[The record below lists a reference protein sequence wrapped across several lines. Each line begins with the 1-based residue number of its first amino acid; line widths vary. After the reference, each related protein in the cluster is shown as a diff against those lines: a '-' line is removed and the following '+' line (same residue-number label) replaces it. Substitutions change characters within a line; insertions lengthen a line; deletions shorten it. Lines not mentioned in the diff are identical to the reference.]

1 MSASA
6 RLIRPVGEPPF
17 EGIKTIVEETV
28 LAGVRIITPRKLG
41 DERGFFSETYNRQ
54 AFAAAGV
61 PLEFLQ
67 DNQSLS
73 AEPGTVR
80 GLHFQAPPF
89 AQGKLVRVL
98 RGAIFDVVV
107 DLRRSSPTFGQHLAV
122 ELSAA
127 NWRQLFIP
135 IGFAHGFCTLERD
148 TEVFYKVTNYYSA
161 AHDRGLAW
169 DDEVLGI
176 AWPVA
181 KAQAILSERDR
192 RHPSLR
198 DLATPFE

>member
-1 MSASA
+1 M
-6 RLIRPVGEPPF
+6 
-17 EGIKTIVEETV
+17 IVEETA
-28 LAGVRIITPRKLG
+28 LAGVKIVTSRKLG

-54 AFAAAGV
+54 AFVAAGV

>member
-1 MSASA
+1 M
-6 RLIRPVGEPPF
+6 
-17 EGIKTIVEETV
+17 TVEETA
-28 LAGVRIITPRKLG
+28 LAGVAIVTPRKLG

-54 AFAAAGV
+54 AFAASGV
-61 PLEFLQ
+61 AVEFVQ

-80 GLHFQAPPF
+80 GLHFQTPPF
-89 AQGKLVRVL
+89 AQAKLVRVL
-98 RGAIFDVVV
+98 RGAIYDVVV
-107 DLRRSSPTFGQHLAV
+107 DIRRSSPTFGQHLAV

-135 IGFAHGFCTLERD
+135 VGFAHGFCTTEPD
-148 TEVFYKVTNYYSA
+148 TEVFYKVTDYYSA

-169 DDEVLGI
+169 DDEALGLP
-176 AWPVA
+176 WPVA
-181 KAQAILSERDR
+181 AARAILSERDR

-198 DLATPFE
+198 DLSSPFE

>member
-1 MSASA
+1 M
-6 RLIRPVGEPPF
+6 
-17 EGIKTIVEETV
+17 IVEETA

-54 AFAAAGV
+54 AFVAAGV

>member
-1 MSASA
+1 M
-6 RLIRPVGEPPF
+6 
-17 EGIKTIVEETV
+17 IVEETA

-61 PLEFLQ
+61 ALEFAQ

-73 AEPGTVR
+73 AERGTVR
-80 GLHFQAPPF
+80 GLHFQTPPF
-89 AQGKLVRVL
+89 AQDKLVRVL

-135 IGFAHGFCTLERD
+135 IGFAHGFCTLEAD

-169 DDEVLGI
+169 DDEALGI
-176 AWPVA
+176 AWPFA
-181 KAQAILSERDR
+181 KGRLILSERDR

-198 DLATPFE
+198 DLQIPFE

>member
-1 MSASA
+1 M
-6 RLIRPVGEPPF
+6 
-17 EGIKTIVEETV
+17 IVEETA

-54 AFAAAGV
+54 ALTAAGV
-61 PLEFLQ
+61 PLEFVQ

-80 GLHFQAPPF
+80 GLHFQTPPF
-89 AQGKLVRVL
+89 AQDKLVRVI

-107 DLRRSSPTFGQHLAV
+107 DLRRSSPTFGQHLVV
-122 ELSAA
+122 ELSAT

-135 IGFAHGFCTLERD
+135 IGFAHGFCTLQPN

-169 DDEVLGI
+169 DDEALGI
-176 AWPVA
+176 AWPFSKTQVT
-181 KAQAILSERDR
+181 LSERDR
-192 RHPSLR
+192 RHPLLR
-198 DLATPFE
+198 DLQTPFE

>member
-1 MSASA
+1 MNASA
-6 RLIRPVGEPPF
+6 RLARPVGGPPV
-17 EGIKTIVEETV
+17 EGIKTIAEETA

-54 AFAAAGV
+54 AFAAGGV
-61 PLEFLQ
+61 SLEFVQ

-73 AEPGTVR
+73 AERGTVR
-80 GLHFQAPPF
+80 GLHFQTPPF
-89 AQGKLVRVL
+89 AQAKLVRVI

-135 IGFAHGFCTLERD
+135 IGFAHGFCTLEPD

-161 AHDRGLAW
+161 ADDRGLAW
-169 DDEVLGI
+169 DDEALGV

-181 KAQAILSERDR
+181 KAKAILSERDR

-198 DLATPFE
+198 DLPTPFE

>member
-1 MSASA
+1 M
-6 RLIRPVGEPPF
+6 
-17 EGIKTIVEETV
+17 IVEETA

-54 AFAAAGV
+54 ALTAAGV
-61 PLEFLQ
+61 PLEFVQ

-80 GLHFQAPPF
+80 GLHFQTPPF
-89 AQGKLVRVL
+89 AQDKLVRVI

-122 ELSAA
+122 ELSAT

-135 IGFAHGFCTLERD
+135 IGFAHGFCTLR
-148 TEVFYKVTNYYSA
+148 
-161 AHDRGLAW
+161 
-169 DDEVLGI
+169 
-176 AWPVA
+176 
-181 KAQAILSERDR
+181 AQY
-192 RHPSLR
+192 
-198 DLATPFE
+198 

>member
-1 MSASA
+1 MNASA

-17 EGIKTIVEETV
+17 EGSKMLVEETA

-54 AFAAAGV
+54 GFAAAGV
-61 PLEFLQ
+61 PLEFVQ

-80 GLHFQAPPF
+80 GLHFQTPPF
-89 AQGKLVRVL
+89 AQDKLVRVL

-135 IGFAHGFCTLERD
+135 VGFAHGFCTLEAD
-148 TEVFYKVTNYYSA
+148 TEVFYKVTHYYSA

-181 KAQAILSERDR
+181 KGQAILSERDR
-192 RHPSLR
+192 RHSSLR

>member
-1 MSASA
+1 M
-6 RLIRPVGEPPF
+6 
-17 EGIKTIVEETV
+17 IVEETA

>member
-1 MSASA
+1 
-6 RLIRPVGEPPF
+6 
-17 EGIKTIVEETV
+17 
-28 LAGVRIITPRKLG
+28 
-41 DERGFFSETYNRQ
+41 
-54 AFAAAGV
+54 
-61 PLEFLQ
+61 
-67 DNQSLS
+67 
-73 AEPGTVR
+73 
-80 GLHFQAPPF
+80 
-89 AQGKLVRVL
+89 VRVL